1 MIIVTANVGLLP
13 FEIDKKRAYHEVA
26 GYAAEGLHSE
36 ATAPAVLPRHAKSL
50 EVMLAMGVVAAD
62 AVELHGLMTVH
73 RQHERPAE
81 ANALQFN
88 VTFDAIDRCAST
100 FEISSV

>member
-1 MIIVTANVGLLP
+1 VLAEPNFAGNRFAEANSVP
-13 FEIDKKRAYHEVA
+13 A
-26 GYAAEGLHSE
+26 
-36 ATAPAVLPRHAKSL
+36 APAVLPCDAKGL
-50 EVMLAMGVVAAD
+50 EVVLATRVVAAD

-88 VTFDAIDRCAST
+88 VAFNVIDRCAAA
-100 FEISSV
+100 FEKPAFSATQPPGAKV